1 MLIKKLIASAPS
13 QLLALTVAIAGA
25 SGSAHA
31 GYAVST
37 NTISNFD
44 VDFVN
49 LNGSFSGFTFTTDV
63 AAHGL
68 SDEANYGATDA
79 AGACVGAACSSYN
92 NSFMSHGAS
101 GDYAYG
107 DAQIGNADVVG
118 GLGAAS
124 SIGEVSAVTAEGYA
138 AGANTMNASFSLLAG
153 GSVSFSF
160 NATPYL
166 SIAAG
171 SGPSATAFS
180 TMNITI
186 RKNGSEVFSWT
197 PNGAVGTGINNGTE
211 SFDAFNL
218 NTGVDQG
225 LTYNPGTGLFQA
237 TTNVLGAGNYSI
249 TINMTNQASAVPEA
263 DTYAMMLAGL
273 GLVGYTV
280 SRRKR
285 TLN

>member
-1 MLIKKLIASAPS
+1 MLVKKLIASVPS
-13 QLLALTVAIAGA
+13 QLLALTVAIAGVT
-25 SGSAHA
+25 GSAHA

-37 NTISNFD
+37 NTISSFD
-44 VDFVN
+44 IDFVN
-49 LNGSFSGFTFTTDV
+49 LSGSFSGFTFTTNV

-68 SDEANYGATDA
+68 SDDANFDATDA
-79 AGACVGAACSSYN
+79 AGACVGAACSTYN
-92 NSFMSHGAS
+92 NTFMSHGAS

-107 DAQIGNADVVG
+107 DAVINSSNVVG
-118 GLGAAS
+118 GLGMAS
-124 SIGEVSAVTAEGYA
+124 SIGEVSSVTAEGFA
-138 AGANTMNASFSLLAG
+138 SGTNTMNASFSLLAG

-160 NATPYL
+160 NAAPYL

-171 SGPSATAFS
+171 SGPAATAFG

-197 PNGAVGTGINNGTE
+197 PNGSVGTGINNGIE
-211 SFDAFNL
+211 LSDASNL
-218 NTGVDQG
+218 NTGVDEG

-237 TTNVLGAGNYSI
+237 TTNVLGVGNYSI
-249 TINMTNQASAVPEA
+249 VINMTNQASAVPET
-263 DTYAMMLAGL
+263 DTYAMLLAGL